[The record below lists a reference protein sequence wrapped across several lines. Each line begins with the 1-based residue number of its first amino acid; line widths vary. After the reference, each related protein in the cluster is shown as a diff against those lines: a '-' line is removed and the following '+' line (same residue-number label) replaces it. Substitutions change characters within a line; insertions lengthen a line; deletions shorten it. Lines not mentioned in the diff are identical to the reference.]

1 MKWPWCQARREREE
15 RAAAERM
22 AAAEREVETSRRRL
36 REAHEHV
43 VKPLRDYADA
53 NHFSQLVRD
62 SLRP

>member
-1 MKWPWCQARREREE
+1 MRWPWRRDEHARAE
-15 RAAAERM
+15 RAAAERL
-22 AAAEREVETSRRRL
+22 AAAEREVELSRRRL

-43 VKPLRDYADA
+43 VKPLREYADA